1 MCSRVHPN
9 LVGHTYIADLVIGW
23 MQDRMVSM
31 LAKQWLGGGAR
42 LPDAVGVARR
52 RVHAHAAHVS
62 WLYRPMLAVQ
72 DVRSLKSAV
81 T

>member
-23 MQDRMVSM
+23 MQDRMVST

-42 LPDAVGVARR
+42 GPDALGVARR
-52 RVHAHAAHVS
+52 RVRPHTAHVS
-62 WLYRPMLAVQ
+62 WLFCTMLAMQ
-72 DVRSLKSAV
+72 DV
-81 T
+81 

>member
-31 LAKQWLGGGAR
+31 LANQWLGGGVR
-42 LPDAVGVARR
+42 VPDALGVARR
-52 RVHAHAAHVS
+52 RVRLHTAHVS
-62 WLYRPMLAVQ
+62 WLFCPMLAIQ
-72 DVRSLKSAV
+72 DV
-81 T
+81 